1 MNKSMDVSVII
12 TAHSEGLYAHKT
24 VLSILKATDK
34 LKEANVSYEII
45 AILDNPNN
53 ITKQYY
59 DRYKNDSR
67 FRIIEVSFGNVGD
80 SRNKAIKTAKG
91 EYIALIDGDDL
102 VSSNWLL
109 QAYKSARDRDGLF
122 VLHPNVQVRFGV
134 DEPRNELWI
143 MGDSLGADLDAMIMV
158 QFNRWS
164 SIYLAPREVFEYVKY
179 KRPTKGYGYEDFS
192 FNVDTT
198 ARKILHYIVPKTSFY
213 YRRRAN
219 GKQLEHINQCTLLPY
234 TDLFDFD
241 YAKTWMYH
249 TTAEGRK
256 LSLHLQRIKN
266 GAVRRLRGSS
276 IARRLLGNRVHAI
289 RKAMYE
295 RKINELPEWLI
306 EQWKEMNKIENQL
319 WPARNNIINLDFHPR
334 SYDQSGSNAV
344 KVGIAYAKLARC
356 FTKRPDYIFSTYD
369 PLGAGG
375 TEKVLFNYIKAL
387 SKEHPEWQFAIL
399 RAKPDNFPFEIPDNV
414 DFIDFY
420 GITDGMHPY
429 ERDILFDRLIVQSKA
444 KRLHCF
450 FNGYAY
456 NDYVYNWVR
465 NHKLFLKQNDY
476 KLYISWFMPEFV
488 EQEEAGRVMTF
499 ADPYLGEIY
508 DCVTKVM
515 TDNQTVI
522 DNLLLNNAYEKEKFI
537 VHRQPM
543 TQLDFRKPREIVDI
557 ANRPLR
563 VLWASRLAFQ
573 KRPDI
578 VKEIGRKLSKCEITI
593 DVYGREQNYPGDYF
607 EEIDSIQYKGGFN
620 GFNSL
625 PLDKYDVF
633 LYTSQV
639 DGMPNV
645 LLEATVAGLPIVAS
659 NDGGVGE
666 LIINNKSG
674 KLVELENIDGYVEA
688 LKEIKQHPELTA
700 KFTTNAQKI
709 VKRGYT
715 WEKFYQDVCRDIN

>member
-1 MNKSMDVSVII
+1 MNRPIDISVII

-24 VLSILKATDK
+24 VLSLLKAVDQ
-34 LKEANVSYEII
+34 LNEADISYEII
-45 AILDNPNN
+45 AILDRPDDR
-53 ITKQYY
+53 TKQYY
-59 DRYKNDSR
+59 ARYKNDPR
-67 FRIIEVSFGNVGD
+67 FRVLEVSFGNVGD
-80 SRNKAIKTAKG
+80 SRNSAIESARGK
-91 EYIALIDGDDL
+91 YIALIDGDDL

-109 QAYKSARDRDGLF
+109 RAYKSACERDGLF
-122 VLHPNVQVRFGV
+122 ILHPNIQIRFGV
-134 DEPRNELWI
+134 DEERNELWI
-143 MGDSLGADLDAMIMV
+143 MGDSLGTDLDAMIMV

-164 SIYLAPREVFEYVKY
+164 SVYLAPKEIFEHVKY
-179 KRPTKGYGYEDFS
+179 RQPTKGYGYEDFS

-198 ARKILHYIVPKTSFY
+198 AKGILHYVVSETSFY
-213 YRRRAN
+213 YRRKAG

-241 YAKTWMYH
+241 YAKTWSCPSA
-249 TTAEGRK
+249 TKGK
-256 LSLHLQRIKN
+256 DLSHCLLRVKN
-266 GAVRRLRGSS
+266 GVVRRLRGSKVV
-276 IARRLLGNRVHAI
+276 RGLLGNKVNVI
-289 RKAMYE
+289 RKTMYE

-319 WPARNNIINLDFHPR
+319 WPTRSNIINLDFHPR
-334 SYDQSGSNAV
+334 SYDQSGPNAV
-344 KVGIAYAKLARC
+344 KVGLAYAKLVRC
-356 FTKRPDYIFSTYD
+356 FTKKPDYIFSTYD

-387 SKEHPEWQFAIL
+387 AKEHPEWHFAIF
-399 RAKPDNFPFEIPDNV
+399 RAKPDNIPFEIPDNV

-420 GITDGMHPY
+420 GVTAGMYPH
-429 ERDILFDRLIVQSKA
+429 ERDILFDRLLIQSEA

-456 NDYVYNWVR
+456 NDYVYSWVK

-488 EQEEAGRVMTF
+488 EPEESGRVMTF

-522 DNLLLNNAYEKEKFI
+522 DNLLSNNAFEEEKFV

-543 TQLDFRKPREIVDI
+543 TQFNFVKSREINAV
-557 ANRPLR
+557 NRPLR

-578 VKEIGRKLSKCEITI
+578 VKEIGQKLNRDEITI
-593 DVYGREQNYPGDYF
+593 DVYGREQNYSGDYF
-607 EEIDSIQYKGGFN
+607 KEVDSIQYKGNFN
-620 GFNSL
+620 GFSSL

-645 LLEATVAGLPIVAS
+645 LLEATAAGLPIVAS
-659 NDGGVGE
+659 DDGGVGE

-674 KLVELENIDGYVEA
+674 KLVELENIDGYVDA
-688 LKEIKQHPELTA
+688 LKEIKQRPELTT
-700 KFTTNAQKI
+700 KFVANAQKI
-709 VKRGYT
+709 VKRDYT
-715 WEKFYQDVCRDIN
+715 WDKFYQDVCRDVD